1 MNIDLLLVVV
11 PDTIRDQDRI
21 SITMF
26 VILGDNVVLIVLI
39 LLGRELLGAEHLQD
53 TGFPVVEEAELLVG
67 LLHGL
72 LQVACAQGRI
82 ALESNV
88 VDLGLLVL
96 VDIDV
101 DNHLALV
108 SGIILLLDLDIHILE
123 AFAIK
128 ELLDHLLGTIHDVRR
143 YLEPLLQAQ
152 FSLQILT
159 LALLDT
165 AIMHLRD
172 TWTLFQLDVQPD
184 LIALDL

>member
-1 MNIDLLLVVV
+1 MNIDLLLVEV

-39 LLGRELLGAEHLQD
+39 LLRGEFLRAEHLQD
-53 TGFPVVEEAELLVG
+53 TALPVIKEAEFLVG

-72 LQVACAQGRI
+72 LQVTCGQGRVT
-82 ALESNV
+82 LKSNM

-101 DNHLALV
+101 DNHLPLV
-108 SGIILLLDLDIHILE
+108 GGIILLLDLDIDILE

-128 ELLDHLLGTIHDVRR
+128 EFLDHLLGAIHDIRSH
-143 YLEPLLQAQ
+143 LETLLQ
-152 FSLQILT
+152 T
-159 LALLDT
+159 
-165 AIMHLRD
+165 
-172 TWTLFQLDVQPD
+172 
-184 LIALDL
+184 